1 MTAEFKVQKAKVHG
15 SSCLRAQAHFC
26 LLCPIGLSHSSSV
39 NGSNGQMDTYNT
51 ITERQGLL
59 TIWELA
65 SLGHVCLCA
74 LSREWLSLESISS
87 SNMAALVTGE
97 PVLSFETSC
106 CWTRGENTCWS
117 FQAFAALKQ
126 SLWFAFTVLINSF
139 ILFLIMCVSAGSEP
153 LHAVP
158 MEATRGHK
166 SS

>member
-65 SLGHVCLCA
+65 SLGHVGLCA
-74 LSREWLSLESISS
+74 LS
-87 SNMAALVTGE
+87 MAALVTGE

-126 SLWFAFTVLINSF
+126 SLWFAFTVLINRF

-158 MEATRGHK
+158 MGATRGHK